1 MCESWHNSSG
11 IKTIDS
17 SVSIIY
23 RTIIIII
30 PWCFFSSITSHE
42 VQQKTNDWY
51 SLTEN
56 TMERLVN
63 HKDRNV
69 YWGNKSNKK
78 LASFFHWLTWNW
90 TYFCGPIE
98 KNAGLKFHICL
109 TFQTQKLCSVLD
121 HCYANNADGV
131 TAARSLWLA
140 RCFRLV
146 TNQEFKWEEI
156 VHSEV
161 TQWNVFPLTLQKSWC
176 CNLCVVVNLHSLSH
190 TRHEVKPFDS
200 KEFKMNKTIHSSVR
214 RWSTPHLLC
223 GAVYN
228 LSEASKTFEGVTRL
242 IWWHHFGIFV
252 HLVSCNWSRSAH
264 VKVH

>member
-1 MCESWHNSSG
+1 
-11 IKTIDS
+11 
-17 SVSIIY
+17 
-23 RTIIIII
+23 
-30 PWCFFSSITSHE
+30 
-42 VQQKTNDWY
+42 
-51 SLTEN
+51 
-56 TMERLVN
+56 MERLVN

-156 VHSEV
+156 VHTEV
-161 TQWNVFPLTLQKSWC
+161 TQWSVFPVTLQKSWC
-176 CNLCVVVNLHSLSH
+176 CNLCVVVNLHFLTPDMRLSH
-190 TRHEVKPFDS
+190 LIQRNLKWIRLFTPQSDDEARH
-200 KEFKMNKTIHSSVR
+200 ISSVEQFIICQR
-214 RWSTPHLLC
+214 HLRHLKVWHGWYDGIILGSSC
-223 GAVYN
+223 ILYLVIGQGQRM
-228 LSEASKTFEGVTRL
+228 SKFTKVK
-242 IWWHHFGIFV
+242 H
-252 HLVSCNWSRSAH
+252 H
-264 VKVH
+264 VKAQSKCVQPLLIAMISL